1 MRAIRNTPWSA
12 SAVAV
17 ITVLFVGSVLPVWIV
32 WRLVPEGH
40 CAVGELGTLWQAL
53 FWLPQH
59 LRIAGN
65 EHAWNL
71 HLWNVVGLSILSS
84 LSAAVGASVYVSKRR
99 RLAKLGD

>member
-1 MRAIRNTPWSA
+1 MRAIRNTPWPA

-17 ITVLFVGSVLPVWIV
+17 ITVLLVGPLLPVWIV
-32 WRLVPEGH
+32 WHLTPEGH
-40 CAVGELGTLWQAL
+40 CAVGKPGTLWQAL
-53 FWLPQH
+53 FWLPQN

-65 EHAWNL
+65 EQAWNL
-71 HLWNVVGLSILSS
+71 HLWNVVGLAILSS